1 MTSNAWRWCIAGV
14 MAITVVSTATAQ
26 EDLDSVQ
33 INVTYVGGG
42 VYMLVGS
49 GGNIGLCVGE
59 DGPFVVDDQ
68 FAPLT
73 QKIKTAIAAITPLD
87 VQFVFNTHWHGD
99 HTGGN
104 ENFGEAGALIVAHEN
119 VRHRMSVEQ
128 FQEFFDLR
136 TPPSP
141 VGALPIVTFDK
152 DVTMYWNGETIHA
165 MHVPHAHT
173 DGDAV
178 IHFERANVFHMG
190 DTFFNAGY
198 PFIDLSSGGGIN
210 GVIASA
216 DHVLSLANSST
227 RIIPG
232 HGSLAKVED
241 LRNYRSMLVTIRDRI
256 ATMINDGLSEG
267 DVVREAPSAE
277 FDATF
282 GNGFIQPNQFVTL
295 VYRSLKAPG

>member
-141 VGALPIVTFDK
+141 VGALPLVTFDK
-152 DVTMYWNGETIHA
+152 DVTM
-165 MHVPHAHT
+165 
-173 DGDAV
+173 
-178 IHFERANVFHMG
+178 
-190 DTFFNAGY
+190 
-198 PFIDLSSGGGIN
+198 
-210 GVIASA
+210 
-216 DHVLSLANSST
+216 
-227 RIIPG
+227 
-232 HGSLAKVED
+232 
-241 LRNYRSMLVTIRDRI
+241 
-256 ATMINDGLSEG
+256 
-267 DVVREAPSAE
+267 
-277 FDATF
+277 
-282 GNGFIQPNQFVTL
+282 
-295 VYRSLKAPG
+295 